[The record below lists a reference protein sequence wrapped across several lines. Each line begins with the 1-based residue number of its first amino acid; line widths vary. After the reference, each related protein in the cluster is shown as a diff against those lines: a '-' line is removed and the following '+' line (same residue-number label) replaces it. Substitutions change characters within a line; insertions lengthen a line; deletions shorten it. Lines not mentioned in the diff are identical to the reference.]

1 MGRQRC
7 AGRFFGA
14 LAGFVIGQAVAAV
27 LAVEP
32 LRLQPMPLTIEP
44 GAPMSLRSLVTQPPV
59 ARGALSWTVESR
71 NHRGYTYSLALSPD
85 GKEVV
90 TGGVDGTIRVW
101 DVATGELARM
111 MVGHDSYVMS
121 VSWSPCGNVIAS
133 AGYYDGTARL
143 WDAKA
148 CQPLRVFKK
157 LKSPVGQ
164 VAWSTDG
171 ARLLIGGG
179 ESGSIYL
186 WNAAADQVS
195 DFMEVGRRVY
205 MLAWSPD
212 GKYVALC
219 VNEQPVNVL
228 DASTAKAVYSCG
240 LATDFYTH
248 VAWSSDSRKLAAGSS
263 EQATVWELGK
273 EDPPVKLA
281 GASSSVAFSPDGKQ
295 LAVGNASAVNVYDLA
310 AAKAVATLAFPAYRV
325 AWHKDTGQLIAVSY
339 SGRAAWK
346 PEAGKF
352 AEAFRKDAGGL
363 APPVWTSGRPVVT
376 GIGTTRLHIWDPLS
390 AKLQRT
396 LAGHSAAVSSVAWA
410 RDGRSLASAAGDM
423 TIRLWDAKSGEEI
436 ETLKGHKGSV
446 TSIAWSPDGR
456 TLASGSSDKTVRL
469 WDASGQSKAILEGH
483 AGSVLVVAWTP
494 TGNLLASGSA
504 DETAILWNP
513 ASKQKVRMLR
523 ASRGVYS
530 VAMTTLGKI
539 FAVALGTGDNL
550 SIYNGSSGEL
560 YPDFRLG
567 GRNYCYAVCWMPS
580 GPQLI
585 SGREHSTQLWDLAAN
600 KAVHSL
606 QAMAPVRY
614 VGHAASGAV
623 ILSGNDDRTVRFWD
637 AAQGK
642 PRGVILGEPEYVVY
656 MTTDGQWKAD
666 SQKPVDLV
674 YVAQT
679 DKEQVT
685 LSPDEFASRFHFKNN
700 PAKVKMVTR

>member
-1 MGRQRC
+1 V
-7 AGRFFGA
+7 AGIA
-14 LAGFVIGQAVAAV
+14 ASQAAAAV

-32 LRLQPMPLTIEP
+32 LRLQPQPLTIEP
-44 GAPMSLRSLVTQPPV
+44 GAPMSLRSLVTQPPPL
-59 ARGALSWTVESR
+59 RGALSWTIESR
-71 NHRGYTYSLALSPD
+71 NHRGYTYCFAFSPD
-85 GKEVV
+85 GQQMV
-90 TGGVDGTIRVW
+90 TGGVDGTIRIW
-101 DVATGELARM
+101 NASTGELVRIM
-111 MVGHDSYVMS
+111 IGHDSYVMS
-121 VSWSPCGNVIAS
+121 VAWSPCGNVIAS
-133 AGYYDGTARL
+133 AGYYDATARL
-143 WDAKA
+143 WDAKTG
-148 CQPLRVFKK
+148 QPLRVFKK

-164 VAWSTDG
+164 VAFAADG
-171 ARLLIGGG
+171 SRLLIGGG

-186 WNAAADQVS
+186 WNAAGDQVA
-195 DFMEVGRRVY
+195 DFKEVGRRVY
-205 MLAWSPD
+205 MLSWSPN
-212 GKYVALC
+212 GKYLAVC

-228 DASTAKAVYSCG
+228 DASTGNAVYSCG

-248 VAWSSDSRKLAAGSS
+248 VAWSPDSSKLAAGSS
-263 EQATVWELGK
+263 EQATVWTLGK
-273 EDPPVKLA
+273 EETPAKFP
-281 GASSSVAFSPDGKQ
+281 GASYSVAFSPDGKQ
-295 LAVGNASAVNVYDLA
+295 LAVGSASALIVYDLA

-325 AWHKDTGQLIAVSY
+325 AWHPQTGQLAAVSY

-346 PEAGKF
+346 LEAGKF
-352 AEAFRKDAGGL
+352 AEMFRKDAGGL
-363 APPVWTSGRPVVT
+363 FPPVWTSGRPVVT
-376 GIGTTRLHIWDPLS
+376 GIGTTKIHIWDPLS

-396 LAGHSAAVSSVAWA
+396 LAGHAAAVSSVAWA

-436 ETLKGHKGSV
+436 ETLKGHQGAV

-456 TLASGSSDKTVRL
+456 TLASGSNDKTVRL
-469 WDASGQSKAILEGH
+469 WDTSGQPKATLEGH
-483 AGSVLVVAWTP
+483 AGPVLVVAWTP
-494 TGNLLASGSA
+494 AGNLLASGSA

-513 ASKQKVRMLR
+513 GSKQKVRMLR
-523 ASRGVYS
+523 ASRGVYA

-539 FAVALGTGDNL
+539 FAVALGTGDSL
-550 SIYNGSSGEL
+550 SIYNGSTGEL

-585 SGREHSTQLWDLAAN
+585 SGREHVTQLWDLAAN
-600 KAVHSL
+600 KAVHTL

-623 ILSGNDDRTVRFWD
+623 ILSGNDDRCVRFWD

-656 MTTDGQWKAD
+656 LTTDGQWKAD

-679 DKEQVT
+679 EREQLT
-685 LSPDEFASRFHFKNN
+685 LPGDEFASRFRWKNN
-700 PAKVKMVTR
+700 PSKVKMVTR